1 MTIYLDYAA
10 TTPLDPGVLKTMLP
24 YMSAEYGNPS
34 SLHGSGRRAGRA
46 IEETRKKVAGVINAL
61 PEEIIFTGSGT
72 ESDNLAILGVSRA
85 NKAKGNHLI
94 ISAIE
99 HKAVLES
106 VNQLK
111 KEGFEV
117 SLLPVNSEG
126 VVDIKKCL
134 ELVRDETLLVSVM
147 YANNEIGTIQPIRE
161 LSEAIKKK
169 RGRSSFPLFHTDACQ
184 AAGYL
189 SLDVCELGVDMM
201 TLNGSKIYGPKGI
214 GILYKRTGVKLEPL
228 IVGGGQEY
236 NLRAGTENISLVV
249 GFGEALLL
257 AEKMKIAESERLT
270 ALREYFISRLFEEIP
285 NIVLNGARKERL
297 PNNVHVSISHVE
309 GEAILLMLDEQ
320 GIEVSTGSACSAN
333 DLKASHVLLAIG
345 QTDELAHGSIRFSF
359 GRDTTKEK
367 LDEALKVLPSVVNKL
382 ETISAT
388 TVNI

>member
-1 MTIYLDYAA
+1 M
-10 TTPLDPGVLKTMLP
+10 
-24 YMSAEYGNPS
+24 
-34 SLHGSGRRAGRA
+34 
-46 IEETRKKVAGVINAL
+46 AGVINAL